1 MAPTLDVIVVITR
14 RLFGMQAEIIA
25 VGTEIL
31 LGQITNTN
39 STHIARG
46 LAELGI
52 DSYYQTVVGDNP
64 QRLSAVIEIAA
75 QRNDLV
81 ILTGGLGPTADD
93 LTKQTLAHYLNVP
106 LVEDAVAMQKI
117 TDWFAKNEQV
127 MTANNRQ
134 QALYPQ
140 GAQPLV
146 NRNGMAVGA
155 FYQSPDSADFLLLP
169 GPPRELAVMFD
180 REAKPK
186 LAAAYGDQAQIYSRV
201 MRFYGITESALA
213 TKLQPLIDNQTA
225 VTIAPYAKTNEV
237 TLRLSAQAETESAA
251 KAAIDQVDQQIKALI
266 GRYFYGYGDDNSL
279 VNVVVKQLIDAN
291 LSITAAESLTAGLFQ
306 STLGSVSGVSAVFPG
321 GFVTYAN
328 EVKHQLVNV
337 PQDIIDTDGVVSEA
351 TAKAMALGAQ
361 QQLQTDV
368 AVSFTGVAGPDKLE
382 GQPAGTVWI
391 GLAYRQQAPIA
402 QQFRFAGGRQ
412 RIRQRSVMA
421 GLDLLRHA
429 LAADS
434 TLKK

>member
-1 MAPTLDVIVVITR
+1 
-14 RLFGMQAEIIA
+14 MQAEIIA

-106 LVEDAVAMQKI
+106 LVEDAAAMQKI

-146 NRNGMAVGA
+146 NHNGMAVGA
-155 FYQSPDSADFLLLP
+155 FYQSSDSADFLLLP

-251 KAAIDQVDQQIKALI
+251 KAAIDQVDQQIKTLI

-402 QQFRFAGGRQ
+402 QQSHFAGGRQ

-429 LAADS
+429 LSSDS

>member
-1 MAPTLDVIVVITR
+1 
-14 RLFGMQAEIIA
+14 MQAEIIA

-106 LVEDAVAMQKI
+106 LVEDAAAMQKI

-146 NRNGMAVGA
+146 NYNGMAVGA
-155 FYQSPDSADFLLLP
+155 FYQSSDSADFLLLP

-251 KAAIDQVDQQIKALI
+251 KAAIDQVDQQIKTLI

-402 QQFRFAGGRQ
+402 QQFHFAGERQ

-429 LAADS
+429 LSSDS

>member
-146 NRNGMAVGA
+146 NHNGMAVGA

-186 LAAAYGDQAQIYSRV
+186 LAAAYGDQTQIYSRV

-306 STLGSVSGVSAVFPG
+306 SILGSVSGVSAVFPG

>member
-1 MAPTLDVIVVITR
+1 
-14 RLFGMQAEIIA
+14 MQAEIIA

-46 LAELGI
+46 LAELGV

-64 QRLSAVIEIAA
+64 QRLSAVLEIAA

-106 LVEDAVAMQKI
+106 LVEDAAAMQKI

-146 NRNGMAVGA
+146 NHNGMAVGA

-291 LSITAAESLTAGLFQ
+291 LSITAVESLTAGLFQ

-402 QQFRFAGGRQ
+402 QQFHFAGGRQ

>member
-1 MAPTLDVIVVITR
+1 
-14 RLFGMQAEIIA
+14 MQAEIIA

-106 LVEDAVAMQKI
+106 LVEDAAAMQKI

-146 NRNGMAVGA
+146 NHNGMAVGA
-155 FYQSPDSADFLLLP
+155 FYQSSDSADFLLL
-169 GPPRELAVMFD
+169 
-180 REAKPK
+180 
-186 LAAAYGDQAQIYSRV
+186 Q
-201 MRFYGITESALA
+201 
-213 TKLQPLIDNQTA
+213 
-225 VTIAPYAKTNEV
+225 
-237 TLRLSAQAETESAA
+237 
-251 KAAIDQVDQQIKALI
+251 I
-266 GRYFYGYGDDNSL
+266 GRASCRER
-279 VNVVVKQLIDAN
+279 V
-291 LSITAAESLTAGLFQ
+291 
-306 STLGSVSGVSAVFPG
+306 
-321 GFVTYAN
+321 
-328 EVKHQLVNV
+328 
-337 PQDIIDTDGVVSEA
+337 
-351 TAKAMALGAQ
+351 
-361 QQLQTDV
+361 
-368 AVSFTGVAGPDKLE
+368 
-382 GQPAGTVWI
+382 
-391 GLAYRQQAPIA
+391 
-402 QQFRFAGGRQ
+402 
-412 RIRQRSVMA
+412 
-421 GLDLLRHA
+421 
-429 LAADS
+429 
-434 TLKK
+434 